1 MVYSKYVL
9 VKTCILDYQ
18 PSPEFLSV
26 KSGDY
31 IAIKSEDNNSS
42 SLPKQYESHW
52 FGQVINCIGGARDPN
67 AWTLFQVMNIDSGEI
82 MIINADTVEMILK
95 TSNL

>member
-1 MVYSKYVL
+1 MDRQL
-9 VKTCILDYQ
+9 
-18 PSPEFLSV
+18 SPNFLSV

-31 IAIKSEDNNSS
+31 IAIKAEEDNNSS
-42 SLPKQYESHW
+42 LSKDHESHW

-67 AWTLFQVMNIDSGEI
+67 AWTLFQVMNIDNGEI

-95 TSNL
+95 KSNL

>member
-1 MVYSKYVL
+1 MNSQL
-9 VKTCILDYQ
+9 RPD
-18 PSPEFLSV
+18 FLSV

-31 IAIKSEDNNSS
+31 IAIKSEDNNNA
-42 SLPKQYESHW
+42 SLPKEHGSHW
-52 FGQVINCIGGARDPN
+52 FGQVINCIGGARDPS

>member
-1 MVYSKYVL
+1 MGHQL
-9 VKTCILDYQ
+9 
-18 PSPEFLSV
+18 SPDFLSV

-31 IAIKSEDNNSS
+31 VAIKAEKNNSS
-42 SLPKQYESHW
+42 SLSKEHESYW

-82 MIINADTVEMILK
+82 IIINADTVERILK

>member
-1 MVYSKYVL
+1 MG
-9 VKTCILDYQ
+9 YQ
-18 PSPEFLSV
+18 LIPDFLFV

-31 IAIKSEDNNSS
+31 VAIKTEKNNSS
-42 SLPKQYESHW
+42 SLSKENESYW

-67 AWTLFQVMNIDSGEI
+67 AWNLFQVMNIDNGEI

-95 TSNL
+95 TSNS

>member
-1 MVYSKYVL
+1 MDRQL
-9 VKTCILDYQ
+9 
-18 PSPEFLSV
+18 SPDFLSV

-31 IAIKSEDNNSS
+31 IVIKAEEKNSS
-42 SLPKQYESHW
+42 SLSKEHESHW

-82 MIINADTVEMILK
+82 IIINADTVVMILK

>member
-1 MVYSKYVL
+1 MGHQL
-9 VKTCILDYQ
+9 
-18 PSPEFLSV
+18 SPAFLSV

-31 IAIKSEDNNSS
+31 IAIKAEENNNS
-42 SLPKQYESHW
+42 SLPKENESHW

-67 AWTLFQVMNIDSGEI
+67 AWTLFQVINIDSGEI

-95 TSNL
+95 KSNL

>member
-1 MVYSKYVL
+1 MG
-9 VKTCILDYQ
+9 YQ
-18 PSPEFLSV
+18 LTPDFLSV

-31 IAIKSEDNNSS
+31 VAIKAEKNNISPLS
-42 SLPKQYESHW
+42 KEYESYW

-95 TSNL
+95 TSNS

>member
-1 MVYSKYVL
+1 MS
-9 VKTCILDYQ
+9 CQSNRD
-18 PSPEFLSV
+18 FLSV

-42 SLPKQYESHW
+42 SLSKESESHW
-52 FGQVINCIGGARDPN
+52 FGQVISCIGGARDPY

-82 MIINADTVEMILK
+82 IIINADTVEMILK

>member
-1 MVYSKYVL
+1 MG
-9 VKTCILDYQ
+9 YQ
-18 PSPEFLSV
+18 LGPDFLSV

-31 IAIKSEDNNSS
+31 VAIKSEKNSS
-42 SLPKQYESHW
+42 SSLYKEHESYW

>member
-1 MVYSKYVL
+1 MG
-9 VKTCILDYQ
+9 CQ
-18 PSPEFLSV
+18 FSPDFLSV

-31 IAIKSEDNNSS
+31 VAIKAEKNNSS
-42 SLPKQYESHW
+42 SLSKEYESYW
-52 FGQVINCIGGARDPN
+52 FGQIINCIGGARDPN
-67 AWTLFQVMNIDSGEI
+67 AWTLFQVMNIDSGEV

>member
-1 MVYSKYVL
+1 M
-9 VKTCILDYQ
+9 DYQ
-18 PSPEFLSV
+18 LSPDFLSV

-31 IAIKSEDNNSS
+31 IAIKAEKNSS
-42 SLPKQYESHW
+42 SSLSKEHESHW
-52 FGQVINCIGGARDPN
+52 FGQVINCIGGARDPK

-95 TSNL
+95 TSTL

>member
-1 MVYSKYVL
+1 MDRQL
-9 VKTCILDYQ
+9 
-18 PSPEFLSV
+18 SPDFLSV

-31 IAIKSEDNNSS
+31 IAIKAEENNSS
-42 SLPKQYESHW
+42 SLSTEHESHW

-67 AWTLFQVMNIDSGEI
+67 AWTLFQVINIDSGEV

>member
-31 IAIKSEDNNSS
+31 IAIKEEEGIRS
-42 SLPKQYESHW
+42 SLSKKTESYW
-52 FGQVINCIGGARDPN
+52 FGQVISCIGGARDPK

-82 MIINADTVEMILK
+82 TIINADRVEMILK

>member
-1 MVYSKYVL
+1 MYHLGKQ
-9 VKTCILDYQ
+9 TLDRQ
-18 PSPEFLSV
+18 LRPDFLSI

-31 IAIKSEDNNSS
+31 IAIKAEDKNNSS
-42 SLPKQYESHW
+42 LSKTNNSYW

-82 MIINADTVEMILK
+82 IIINADSVEMILK

>member
-1 MVYSKYVL
+1 MGHRSN
-9 VKTCILDYQ
+9 
-18 PSPEFLSV
+18 PNFLSV
-26 KSGDY
+26 RSGDY
-31 IAIKSEDNNSS
+31 VAIKTEQNNNSS
-42 SLPKQYESHW
+42 LSKEYESHW
-52 FGQVINCIGGARDPN
+52 FGKVINCIGGARDPN

>member
-1 MVYSKYVL
+1 
-9 VKTCILDYQ
+9 LDRQ
-18 PSPEFLSV
+18 LNPNFLSV

-31 IAIKSEDNNSS
+31 IAIKTEENNSP
-42 SLPKQYESHW
+42 SLSKDYQSHW

>member
-1 MVYSKYVL
+1 M
-9 VKTCILDYQ
+9 DYQ
-18 PSPEFLSV
+18 FSPDFLSV

-31 IAIKSEDNNSS
+31 VAIKAEKNNSS
-42 SLPKQYESHW
+42 SLSKEYESYW
-52 FGQVINCIGGARDPN
+52 FGQIINCIGGARDPN

>member
-1 MVYSKYVL
+1 
-9 VKTCILDYQ
+9 LDRQ
-18 PSPEFLSV
+18 LSPDFLSV

-31 IAIKSEDNNSS
+31 IAIKSEEYNNSS
-42 SLPKQYESHW
+42 LSKEYESHW

-67 AWTLFQVMNIDSGEI
+67 AWTLFQVINIDSGEI

>member
-1 MVYSKYVL
+1 MG
-9 VKTCILDYQ
+9 YQ
-18 PSPEFLSV
+18 LSSDFLSV

-31 IAIKSEDNNSS
+31 IAIKTEENNSS
-42 SLPKQYESHW
+42 CLFEEHESHW
-52 FGQVINCIGGARDPN
+52 FGQVISCIGGARDPN
-67 AWTLFQVMNIDSGEI
+67 AWTLFQVINIDSGEI

>member
-1 MVYSKYVL
+1 M
-9 VKTCILDYQ
+9 DYQ
-18 PSPEFLSV
+18 FSPDFLSV

-31 IAIKSEDNNSS
+31 VAIKTEKNNSS
-42 SLPKQYESHW
+42 SLFKENESYW

-95 TSNL
+95 KSNL